1 MNIPKDKIQHLI
13 MGIGA
18 AASTLVAVWIA
29 QHSLGGACAFIT
41 TLFAVFYEAQQWYRR
56 EGQPDVMDA
65 IATAAPGWA
74 IWAALE
80 VFRRISP

>member
-1 MNIPKDKIQHLI
+1 MIQRDKLQHMV
-13 MGIGA
+13 MGAGA
-18 AASTLVAVWIA
+18 AAATLVAVWIS
-29 QHSLGGACAFIT
+29 QYSLGGACAFIT

>member
-13 MGIGA
+13 MGAGA
-18 AASTLVAVWIA
+18 VAATLIAVWIA

-41 TLFAVFYEAQQWYRR
+41 TLFAVFYEAQQLYRR

-65 IATAAPGWA
+65 IATAAPGWLA
-74 IWAALE
+74 WAVLE
-80 VFRRISP
+80 VLK